1 MTIHDILEE
10 NTRLKSQIVG
20 GIWDGQYTPNINGEV
35 SVRLTENAFLTLKTT
50 RGISIQLS
58 FWNLDGLL
66 EGKEAWKNDNGAD
79 DPYCWKTSDTTSSGG
94 EETRQKN
101 IHVVYILKFY

>member
-58 FWNLDGLL
+58 FWNLDGLRKGRRL
-66 EGKEAWKNDNGAD
+66 GR
-79 DPYCWKTSDTTSSGG
+79 TTTGLTILTAG
-94 EETRQKN
+94 RHRTPQAQEERRQGRRMSMLF
-101 IHVVYILKFY
+101 IL